1 TFRSLPENWFSLAT
15 VFSLIPS
22 KLTATTTLQI
32 TGAYEDPNRLV
43 EYRNATEMSPATVYP
58 TDLVMDLLPPAAEL
72 QVGVQYTP
80 TSKLTFR
87 ATVYNALAEHTYQPD
102 AFYDYEPH
110 LEYLGNP
117 YPSFRAYLA
126 GI

>member
-1 TFRSLPENWFSLAT
+1 

-32 TGAYEDPNRLV
+32 FGAYEDPNRLV
-43 EYRNATEMSPATVYP
+43 EYRNQTEMTPPVIVQP
-58 TDLVMDLLPPAAEL
+58 TDLVMDELPPAAEL
-72 QVGVQYTP
+72 QLGLQYTP

-126 GI
+126 GIYAY